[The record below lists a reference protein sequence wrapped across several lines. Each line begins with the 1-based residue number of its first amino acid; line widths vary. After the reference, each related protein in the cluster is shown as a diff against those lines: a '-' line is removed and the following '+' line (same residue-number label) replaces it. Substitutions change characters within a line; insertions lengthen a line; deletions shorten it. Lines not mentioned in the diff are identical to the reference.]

1 MSKDKNT
8 ITKFKAFLNIEK
20 EIAYIN
26 KMNKEGWKL
35 VYIKGGGI
43 YTFVK
48 TNPDEYVTVLYADKK
63 ENISQVTAFAAQCG
77 YESVPHTMDG
87 FGDFL
92 YLTGKKSEVSES
104 FVSDRENLM
113 SFYEIARKKFKTFF
127 ITYFIFCI
135 AFIGLLVS
143 YGVFMAVS
151 EVKPIFM
158 GITILLAV
166 FLLIYTVLTAKLFT
180 LMHSYTKKLK
190 KLKNDSAIFE

>member
-1 MSKDKNT
+1 MNKDKNT
-8 ITKFKAFLNIEK
+8 ITKFKAFLNLEK
-20 EIAYIN
+20 EIEYIN

-35 VYIKGGGI
+35 VYIKGGVFF
-43 YTFVK
+43 TFVK
-48 TNPDEYVTVLYADKK
+48 TEPDEYVTVLHADKK

-113 SFYEIARKKFKTFF
+113 TFYEIARKKFKMFF
-127 ITYFIFCI
+127 IIYLIICF
-135 AFIGLLVS
+135 AFIGLIAS
-143 YGVFMAVS
+143 YGVLLSFFGTEPVLVGMT
-151 EVKPIFM
+151 IFV
-158 GITILLAV
+158 AV
-166 FLLIYTVLTAKLFT
+166 FLLIYIILTAKLFA